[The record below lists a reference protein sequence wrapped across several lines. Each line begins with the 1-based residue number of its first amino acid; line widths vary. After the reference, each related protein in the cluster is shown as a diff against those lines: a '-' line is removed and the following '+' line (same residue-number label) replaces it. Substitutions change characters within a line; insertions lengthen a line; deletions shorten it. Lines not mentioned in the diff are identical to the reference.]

1 MARTRTSRGKMP
13 IDIKALA
20 RVHTET
26 ALHVLAKIMT
36 TEDAPH
42 ASRVAAA
49 TVLLNRGWGQPAQAI
64 ELSGEVISK
73 VIRAPAVVQT
83 TTDWTA
89 KHVPEQHRT
98 EH

>member
-13 IDIKALA
+13 LDIKALA

-26 ALHVLAKIMT
+26 ALRVLAKIMT

-49 TVLLNRGWGQPAQAI
+49 TVLLNRGWGQPSQAI
-64 ELSGEVISK
+64 ELSAEVIHN
-73 VIRAPAVVQT
+73 VIRAPAVVT
-83 TTDWTA
+83 NTDDWS
-89 KHVPEQHRT
+89 KRHVPEQHRT